1 MPRRRRFASP
11 PLDLREQLAEEAARV
26 MAEHGID
33 DFGLAK
39 RKAAA
44 RLGLVDAGRLPTN
57 AEIQQRFVER
67 QRLFDPEAQQ
77 ERVAKLR
84 RVAAQVMEPLA
95 PFRPKLVGAVLA
107 GAVTPASAV
116 ELHVFS
122 DAPEHVVLEL
132 TRCGYRASDSAR
144 RYRFGDA
151 HAPQIPGF
159 KLYCDG
165 EEVLVMVFSERG
177 AHHAPLSPV
186 DGRPMRRASR
196 AAVLALLAAG

>member
-1 MPRRRRFASP
+1 
-11 PLDLREQLAEEAARV
+11 LRGQLADEAARV

-44 RLGLVDAGRLPTN
+44 RLGLTAAGGLPTN
-57 AEIQQRFVER
+57 VEIQQRFVER
-67 QRLFDPEAQQ
+67 QRIFAPDAQGEQ
-77 ERVAKLR
+77 VAKLR
-84 RVAAQVMEPLA
+84 RIAARVMEPLA
-95 PFRPKLVGAVLA
+95 AFRPKLVGAVLA

-122 DAPEHVVLEL
+122 DAPEHVVHEL
-132 TRCGYRASDSAR
+132 TQCGYRASDSAR

-159 KLYCDG
+159 RLYCDG
-165 EEVLVMVFSERG
+165 EEVLVMVFPERG

-196 AAVLALLAAG
+196 AAVLALLGEG